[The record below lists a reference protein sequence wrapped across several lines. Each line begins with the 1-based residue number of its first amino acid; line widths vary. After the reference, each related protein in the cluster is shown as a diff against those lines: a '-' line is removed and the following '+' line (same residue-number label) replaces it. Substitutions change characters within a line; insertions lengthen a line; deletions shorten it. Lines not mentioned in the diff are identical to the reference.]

1 MNEIQTKDFVADT
14 SLITNPT
21 VIRVSVI
28 RKKYLEQMESLDNF
42 FTGLRFV
49 GRTESFAVVMEPGNV
64 LAKLHNLKFRES
76 LRHSKE
82 QDMLKGRKW
91 ADTEKTERE
100 AISEQ
105 AMRYSDD
112 AWEELPQL
120 FTD

>member
-1 MNEIQTKDFVADT
+1 MNEIQVKDFVGDT

-28 RKKYLEQMESLDNF
+28 KKKYLEQMESLDAF
-42 FTGLRFV
+42 LSGLRFI
-49 GRTESFAVVMEPGNV
+49 GRTESFAVATEPGGALV
-64 LAKLHNLKFRES
+64 KLHNLKFREH

-82 QDMLKGRKW
+82 QEMLDGRKW
-91 ADTEKTERE
+91 ADAEKTERE

-105 AMRYSDD
+105 GMSYSDD